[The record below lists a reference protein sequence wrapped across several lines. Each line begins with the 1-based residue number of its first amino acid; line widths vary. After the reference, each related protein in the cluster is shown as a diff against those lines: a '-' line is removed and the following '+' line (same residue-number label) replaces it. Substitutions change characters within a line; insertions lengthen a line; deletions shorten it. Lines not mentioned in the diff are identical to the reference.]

1 MSNFGTNFFDKN
13 SDFIPSSPKI
23 INNEHFDPK
32 NFSNFPRQN
41 NSQFY
46 EPEKNDEDHEDRLT
60 FPYTES
66 IFEVVI
72 GIIEQRN
79 QEKKHFQ
86 TKKYSHRGPAPS
98 KPLLT
103 KKHGRSDFDN
113 ILTKIQVN
121 FINFLINLTN
131 DAVNTEFTPDILK
144 NLVIND
150 NNNNKKDSEQDFF
163 RYINYD
169 IKKKIDHNYITNIFQ
184 NPIKDILIL
193 DVSQKYKKLQSQSR
207 LDYNKI
213 LYEKLI
219 EKSEW
224 LKEFLDLKYIDVF
237 IKYYYNQLK
246 PLHKIEFQGK
256 TIVISKKTK
265 SFYYLLQK
273 EKVISLLMIDEVK
286 SVYFNESNSKNP
298 FITTKKD
305 N

>member
-1 MSNFGTNFFDKN
+1 MCNPETNSFDKN
-13 SDFIPSSPKI
+13 LDFIPSPPKT
-23 INNEHFDPK
+23 INNEPFDPK
-32 NFSNFPRQN
+32 KFSDFPTQN
-41 NSQFY
+41 NPKAYDPDPDINYIDLFI
-46 EPEKNDEDHEDRLT
+46 NT
-60 FPYTES
+60 NTES
-66 IFEVVI
+66 IFEDVI

-79 QEKKHFQ
+79 QEKKPFQ
-86 TKKYSHRGPAPS
+86 TKKYSHRGPVPL

-150 NNNNKKDSEQDFF
+150 NNKKDSEQDFF

-169 IKKKIDHNYITNIFQ
+169 IKKKIDHDYITNIFQ
-184 NPIKDILIL
+184 NPIKDIIIL

-224 LKEFLDLKYIDVF
+224 FKDFLDLKYIGVF
-237 IKYYYNQLK
+237 NKYYYNQLK
-246 PLHKIEFQGK
+246 PLHKIEFKGK

-286 SVYFNESNSKNP
+286 SVYFNEFNSKNP
-298 FITTKKD
+298 FTTTKKD

>member
-13 SDFIPSSPKI
+13 SDFISSSPKI
-23 INNEHFDPK
+23 INNDPFDPK

-41 NSQFY
+41 NPQFY

-150 NNNNKKDSEQDFF
+150 NNNKKDQEQDFF

-193 DVSQKYKKLQSQSR
+193 G

-286 SVYFNESNSKNP
+286 SVYFNECNSKNP

>member
-41 NSQFY
+41 NPQFY
-46 EPEKNDEDHEDRLT
+46 DPYQNEDPKEIIT
-60 FPYTES
+60 FPNTES

-150 NNNNKKDSEQDFF
+150 NNNKKDSEQDFF

-184 NPIKDILIL
+184 KPIKDILIL

-286 SVYFNESNSKNP
+286 SVYFNECNSKNP

>member
-150 NNNNKKDSEQDFF
+150 NNNKKDPEQDFF

-169 IKKKIDHNYITNIFQ
+169 IK
-184 NPIKDILIL
+184 
-193 DVSQKYKKLQSQSR
+193 
-207 LDYNKI
+207 
-213 LYEKLI
+213 
-219 EKSEW
+219 
-224 LKEFLDLKYIDVF
+224 
-237 IKYYYNQLK
+237 
-246 PLHKIEFQGK
+246 
-256 TIVISKKTK
+256 
-265 SFYYLLQK
+265 
-273 EKVISLLMIDEVK
+273 
-286 SVYFNESNSKNP
+286 
-298 FITTKKD
+298 
-305 N
+305 

>member
-23 INNEHFDPK
+23 INNDPFDPK

-41 NSQFY
+41 NPQFY
-46 EPEKNDEDHEDRLT
+46 YPDQNEEPKDIIT
-60 FPYTES
+60 FPNTES

-79 QEKKHFQ
+79 QEKKRFQ

-131 DAVNTEFTPDILK
+131 DAVNTEFTPEILK

-150 NNNNKKDSEQDFF
+150 NNNKKDPEQDFF

-286 SVYFNESNSKNP
+286 SVYFNECNSKNP